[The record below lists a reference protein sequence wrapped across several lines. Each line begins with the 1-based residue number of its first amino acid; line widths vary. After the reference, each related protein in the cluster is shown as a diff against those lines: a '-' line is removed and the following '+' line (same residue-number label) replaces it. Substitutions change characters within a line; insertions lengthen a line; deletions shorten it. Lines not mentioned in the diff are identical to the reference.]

1 MSEKQL
7 PKFKGVEIEIAGEKY
22 ILPAL
27 SPYAY
32 AKADAGAKI
41 KVIQQ
46 GIEQLQKTQDFG
58 GLSPEVFMNL
68 VELTWLALKRNYPDI
83 TQDEIG
89 EGLPDGMAAVGMLQ
103 HLISQDEDVQQKI
116 KDRVEL
122 EKNVLRRS
130 TKAVN

>member
-1 MSEKQL
+1 MEKTL
-7 PKFKGVEIEIAGEKY
+7 PKFKGVDIYLAGEKF

-41 KVIQQ
+41 KVIQK
-46 GIEQLQKTQDFG
+46 GIEQLQQTQDFG

-83 TQDEIG
+83 TMDEVG
-89 EGLPDGMAAVGMLQ
+89 EGLSDGMTAVGLLQ
-103 HLISQDEDVQQKI
+103 YLISQDEEVQQKI

-122 EKNVLRRS
+122 EKNVLGHS
-130 TKAVN
+130 TKKVN

>member
-1 MSEKQL
+1 MEKTL
-7 PKFKGVEIEIAGEKY
+7 PKFKGVDIYLAGEKF

-46 GIEQLQKTQDFG
+46 GIEQLQQTQDFG

-83 TQDEIG
+83 TMDEVG
-89 EGLPDGMAAVGMLQ
+89 EGLSDGMTAVGLLQ
-103 HLISQDEDVQQKI
+103 YLISQDEEVQQKI

-122 EKNVLRRS
+122 EKNVLGHS
-130 TKAVN
+130 TKKVN